1 MNFKHS
7 CRQRARTPSHLLSA
21 HYCLLPLTRKSIF
34 RWCTNPTGNFHA
46 GRCGGRSH
54 TELTVTRGIG
64 IGKLAGSGRAEPEA
78 RRPPRPACD
87 PPPLSNSWPP
97 STWSAMG
104 EVDEFSNTEARFTA
118 STKTLAIRCRMSGT
132 QRLLTTTSS
141 CSVCS
146 SQAKDSRQTGI
157 RNCAT
162 ITSSQVVIWDR
173 FSRQCCHHLPPAA
186 LVRALL

>member
-1 MNFKHS
+1 MDRPLPFSCPKLANRPNVPKFKVLYDTTGLIFSRNILRMNFKHS

-104 EVDEFSNTEARFTA
+104 DGDERRDS
-118 STKTLAIRCRMSGT
+118 
-132 QRLLTTTSS
+132 QRRRRL
-141 CSVCS
+141 
-146 SQAKDSRQTGI
+146 
-157 RNCAT
+157 
-162 ITSSQVVIWDR
+162 
-173 FSRQCCHHLPPAA
+173 
-186 LVRALL
+186 